1 MMRLLL
7 VKDLL
12 VVDQKTILY
21 LYALTRML
29 LLFFVVKNSPVVNQK
44 VILYGLMPKSTMM
57 LMMSTAIHVLM
68 RHTLFDT
75 EWR

>member
-1 MMRLLL
+1 VKNPLVVDHKVILYRYHVSRLTRISALMMRLLL

-29 LLFFVVKNSPVVNQK
+29 LLFFVVKNSPVVSQK
-44 VILYGLMPKSTMM
+44 VILC
-57 LMMSTAIHVLM
+57 
-68 RHTLFDT
+68 
-75 EWR
+75 